1 VQKDI
6 SWEIR
11 KKTWPKSK
19 PPVALLAKNG
29 TTEEVDVTKFLLMSG
44 YCTVPSHASRYSLN
58 TLWAW
63 VRYFGAF
70 SNDPSL
76 SLNADFEDLDPHQK
90 TILSDDFGMGMSMH
104 LLADT
109 LSLVGFCD
117 GKYFI
122 DRLQTRI
129 PCKVSPKTS
138 KRGPRKSPD
147 FVAVDKFG
155 KVHVIEC
162 KGTQTGR
169 GYALTQLK
177 NAIAQKQTI
186 DIQGNIKGESLATA
200 FVISGDQKDWKSSF
214 IVADPEAEDPLLVVG
229 PASKNA
235 VLETLARGKKSRC
248 LSLIG
253 ANSFSRT
260 VSAPFGISPEET
272 WSSEQNDDYLAF
284 EAARQERALMEI
296 DALQKLGG
304 KFRGRR
310 AVIDLPFS
318 INVGGKTFSKVEVT
332 SGVKKD
338 FVDEWAEPIRA
349 QNARRSSSE
358 DSLGDKSIKSL
369 ISKIKIEADGSGGVL
384 TDGKHYRSEVLFLS

>member
-1 VQKDI
+1 MQKNI
-6 SWEIR
+6 CWEILG
-11 KKTWPKSK
+11 KSWPNAK
-19 PPVALLAKNG
+19 PPFALMGKNG
-29 TTEEVDVTKFLLMSG
+29 ATEGIDVTKFLLMSG

-58 TLWAW
+58 SMWAW
-63 VRYFGAF
+63 IRYFGAF

-76 SLNADFEDLDPHQK
+76 RLNADFEDLDPHQK

-104 LLADT
+104 LLADA
-109 LSLVGFCD
+109 LDLEGFCD

-122 DRLQTRI
+122 ERLSTRI
-129 PCKVSPKTS
+129 PCKVQPKTS
-138 KRGPRKSPD
+138 KRGPQKSPD

-169 GYALTQLK
+169 GYALKQLK

-186 DIQGNIKGESLATA
+186 DIHGSLKGESLATA
-200 FVISGDQKDWKSSF
+200 FVISGDQKDWESSF

-229 PASKNA
+229 PDSKTA

-260 VSAPFGISPEET
+260 VSAPFGISPENT
-272 WSSEQNDDYLAF
+272 SSREQDDDYSAF
-284 EAARQERALMEI
+284 EASRQERALEEI
-296 DALQKLGG
+296 DSLQKLGG
-304 KFRGRR
+304 KFWGRE
-310 AVIDLPFS
+310 AKIDLPFS
-318 INVGGKTFSKVEVT
+318 IRMGTKTFSKAIVR
-332 SGVKKD
+332 SGVRKR
-338 FVDEWAEPIRA
+338 FVEEWAEPIRA
-349 QNARRSSSE
+349 QNAQRGADDDRL
-358 DSLGDKSIKSL
+358 DDKSVKSL

-384 TDGKHYRSEVLFLS
+384 SDGKHYRSEVLFVS

>member
-1 VQKDI
+1 MQKEI
-6 SWEIR
+6 AWEVLGS
-11 KKTWPKSK
+11 TWPNSK
-19 PPVALLAKNG
+19 PPVAFSSKNG
-29 TTEEVDVTKFLLMSG
+29 ATEEIDITKFLLMSG

-58 TLWAW
+58 SLWAW

-70 SNDPSL
+70 SSDPSL
-76 SLNADFEDLDPHQK
+76 RLNVDFEDLDPHQK
-90 TILSDDFGMGMSMH
+90 TILSDDFGMGLSMH

-109 LSLVGFCD
+109 LDLVGFCD

-147 FVAVDKFG
+147 FVAVDKHG

-177 NAIAQKQTI
+177 HAIAQKQTI
-186 DIQGNIKGESLATA
+186 DIQGSIKGENLATA

-214 IVADPEAEDPLLVVG
+214 IVADPEVEDPLLVVS
-229 PASKNA
+229 PDSKDA

-253 ANSFSRT
+253 ANSFSRS
-260 VSAPFGISPEET
+260 VSAPFGVSPEYT
-272 WSSEQNDDYLAF
+272 WSSEQDEDFLARQ
-284 EAARQERALMEI
+284 ALRQERALEEI
-296 DALQKLGG
+296 DALQELSG

-318 INVGGKTFSKVEVT
+318 IDMGAKTFSRVEVT
-332 SGVKKD
+332 SGVRKGFIKK
-338 FVDEWAEPIRA
+338 WAEPLRA
-349 QNARRSSSE
+349 RDARRTLE
-358 DSLGDKSIKSL
+358 DDRLEVESVKSL
-369 ISKIKIEADGSGGVL
+369 ISKIKIEADGTGGML
-384 TDGKHYRSEVLFLS
+384 TDGKHYKAEVLFRS